1 MRRSPPFG
9 KRAAK
14 KNSWAFS
21 KFRLKENKEEEAY
34 EAEMMERRSLHA
46 CGD

>member
-14 KNSWAFS
+14 EKTSYG
-21 KFRLKENKEEEAY
+21 FRLKENKEEEAY